1 MFSAEKF
8 VDTLNKLT
16 KEDIDQAK
24 DFYNF
29 VENFFEG
36 EETLKLFT
44 EEQIKRIEP
53 LLSVKDDILTIA
65 ISLKYFGKEI

>member
-1 MFSAEKF
+1 MFSTEKF

-29 VENFFEG
+29 VENFFDG

-53 LLSVKDDILTIA
+53 LLSVEDDVLTIA

>member
-1 MFSAEKF
+1 MFSTDKF

-29 VENFFEG
+29 VENFFDG